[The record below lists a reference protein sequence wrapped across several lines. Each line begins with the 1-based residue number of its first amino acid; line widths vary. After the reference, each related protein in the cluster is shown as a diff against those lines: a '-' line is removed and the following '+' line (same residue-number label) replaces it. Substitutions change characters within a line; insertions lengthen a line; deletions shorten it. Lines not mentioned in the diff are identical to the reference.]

1 MEKLTHFGEDGRIR
15 MVDISEK
22 EVTRRMARAQGF
34 VRLSPRVLSMI
45 REGKVSK
52 GNPLEVARVA
62 GIMAAKN
69 TSQLIP
75 LCHPLSLSFIDIQF
89 ELTAEGIRIES
100 MAVTEGKTGVEM
112 EALTGVTLAA
122 LTIHDMCKSADRQIT
137 ITEIHLM
144 EKSGG
149 RSGHFVRSGESPRS

>member
-89 ELTAEGIRIES
+89 ELTTEGIRIES

-122 LTIHDMCKSADRQIT
+122 LTIYDMCKSADRQIT

-149 RSGHFVRSGESPRS
+149 RSGHFVRSGDSPRS